1 MFATGQSREEGSNG
15 GDLQRGLNSGES
27 EVKDVEGGCEG
38 RENGSGSGIPKAKE
52 EELDS

>member
-15 GDLQRGLNSGES
+15 GDLQPGLNSGES

-38 RENGSGSGIPKAKE
+38 HKSGSGSGSPRAKA